1 MRNRGSLFYGKFTLY
16 NFLYM
21 TFAIINL
28 RGDGMNLEEKIID
41 ISRTKYGENLYIEDR
56 IKKEMEVIRE
66 KCSEDEIDFLLFLKE
81 NLDQN
86 ILIGNLPFLSLYLLG
101 LSLINPLPAHYYN
114 EKTRDIIFV
123 DGVEYGADLEK
134 KDGFSRDGFN
144 IDPSYTFENDIYFE
158 IQIDKKYE
166 YRARF
171 RVLEYYDYGPG
182 DLWCKYKGME
192 KCGLYFT
199 RFIYLDKLNPLYY
212 EKNISKYID
221 MEDFKKYLFEN
232 FLNEKLE
239 LKNGFPRK
247 VTESLE
253 NINFKEN
260 IKTYGDFLYLLG
272 LTLTYTR
279 AYSLFIDFANRN
291 YPSNR
296 EEIFAYYLDH
306 GLESEEAGKLAYD
319 ISFFKADILPEIDP
333 EKDDYLRKL
342 NYTWDKTSL
351 VKASLYS
358 YLDYKINALI

>member
-1 MRNRGSLFYGKFTLY
+1 
-16 NFLYM
+16 
-21 TFAIINL
+21 
-28 RGDGMNLEEKIID
+28 MNVEEKILD
-41 ISRTKYGENLYIEDR
+41 LSRAKYGKNPYIEDR

-66 KCSEDEIDFLLFLKE
+66 KSAEDEIDFLLFLKE

-86 ILIGNLPFLSLYLLG
+86 ILIGNLPFISLHLLG

-114 EKTRDIIFV
+114 EKTKELIFV
-123 DGVEYGADLEK
+123 DGVDYVVDLEK
-134 KDGFSRDGFN
+134 KEGFCQNGFN

-158 IQIDKKYE
+158 IQIDKKYQD
-166 YRARF
+166 
-171 RVLEYYDYGPG
+171 RVKRRIMEYYDYGPG
-182 DLWCKYKGME
+182 NLWCKYKGME
-192 KCGLYFT
+192 KDSLYFT
-199 RFIYLDKLNPLYY
+199 KFVYLDKLNPLYY
-212 EKNISKYID
+212 EKNISQDID
-221 MEDFKKYLFEN
+221 IEDFKKYLFEN

-247 VTESLE
+247 VTESIE
-253 NINFKEN
+253 GSSYKEN

-306 GLESEEAGKLAYD
+306 GIDKERAGELTES
-319 ISFFKADILPEIDP
+319 ISFFKGDILPDIDP
-333 EKDDYLRKL
+333 EKDYYLRKL

-351 VKASLYS
+351 VKATLYS
-358 YLDYKINALI
+358 YLAFKFAL

>member
-1 MRNRGSLFYGKFTLY
+1 
-16 NFLYM
+16 
-21 TFAIINL
+21 
-28 RGDGMNLEEKIID
+28 MNLEEKIID
-41 ISRTKYGENLYIEDR
+41 ISRIKYGENLYIEDR
-56 IKKEMEVIRE
+56 IRKEMEVIR
-66 KCSEDEIDFLLFLKE
+66 KKSSEDEIDFLLFLKE

-144 IDPSYTFENDIYFE
+144 IDPSYTFENEIYFE
-158 IQIDKKYE
+158 IQIDKKFKTKVDDLMREHFVDGVVYSRGKNE
-166 YRARF
+166 RMER
-171 RVLEYYDYGPG
+171 YDLHNTSLVFL
-182 DLWCKYKGME
+182 D
-192 KCGLYFT
+192 GLT
-199 RFIYLDKLNPLYY
+199 SLYY
-212 EKNISKYID
+212 EKNISQDINI
-221 MEDFKKYLFEN
+221 EDFKKYLFEN
-232 FLNEKLE
+232 FLNKKLE

>member
-1 MRNRGSLFYGKFTLY
+1 
-16 NFLYM
+16 
-21 TFAIINL
+21 
-28 RGDGMNLEEKIID
+28 MNIEEKILYV
-41 ISRTKYGENLYIEDR
+41 SRAKYGENLYIEDR
-56 IKKEMEVIRE
+56 IRKEMEVIR
-66 KCSEDEIDFLLFLKE
+66 KKASEDEIDFLLFLKE

-86 ILIGNLPFLSLYLLG
+86 ILIENLPFFSLYLLG

-114 EKTRDIIFV
+114 EKTKELIFV
-123 DGVEYGADLEK
+123 DGVEYGVDLEK
-134 KDGFSRDGFN
+134 KEGFCRDGFN

-166 YRARF
+166 YRVRF
-171 RVLEYYDYGPG
+171 RVLEYYDYGLG

-212 EKNISKYID
+212 EKNISQDID

-232 FLNEKLE
+232 FLNKKLE

-247 VTESLE
+247 VTESIE
-253 NINFKEN
+253 ESSYKEN

-279 AYSLFIDFANRN
+279 AYSLFIDFENRN

-306 GLESEEAGKLAYD
+306 GIEKEEAAKLAYD

-333 EKDDYLRKL
+333 EKDYYLKKL

-351 VKASLYS
+351 VKVSLYS

>member
-1 MRNRGSLFYGKFTLY
+1 M
-16 NFLYM
+16 
-21 TFAIINL
+21 
-28 RGDGMNLEEKIID
+28 
-41 ISRTKYGENLYIEDR
+41 
-56 IKKEMEVIRE
+56 
-66 KCSEDEIDFLLFLKE
+66 
-81 NLDQN
+81 
-86 ILIGNLPFLSLYLLG
+86 
-101 LSLINPLPAHYYN
+101 
-114 EKTRDIIFV
+114 
-123 DGVEYGADLEK
+123 
-134 KDGFSRDGFN
+134 
-144 IDPSYTFENDIYFE
+144 
-158 IQIDKKYE
+158 
-166 YRARF
+166 
-171 RVLEYYDYGPG
+171 
-182 DLWCKYKGME
+182 
-192 KCGLYFT
+192 
-199 RFIYLDKLNPLYY
+199 
-212 EKNISKYID
+212 
-221 MEDFKKYLFEN
+221 
-232 FLNEKLE
+232 NEKLE

-296 EEIFAYYLDH
+296 EEIFVYYLDH
-306 GLESEEAGKLAYD
+306 GLESEESAKLAYD

>member
-1 MRNRGSLFYGKFTLY
+1 
-16 NFLYM
+16 M
-21 TFAIINL
+21 TFVIIII
-28 RGDGMNLEEKIID
+28 RGDGMNLEEKILR
-41 ISRTKYGENLYIEDR
+41 ISRVKYGENPFIEDR

-66 KCSEDEIDFLLFLKE
+66 KASEDEIDFLLFLKE

-86 ILIGNLPFLSLYLLG
+86 ILIENLPFFSFYLLG

-114 EKTRDIIFV
+114 EKIKELIFV
-123 DGVEYGADLEK
+123 NEVEYGVDLEK

-144 IDPSYTFENDIYFE
+144 IDLSYIFENKIYFE

-166 YRARF
+166 DRVRF
-171 RVLEYYDYGPG
+171 WILEYYDYGPG
-182 DLWCKYKGME
+182 YLWCIYKGME

-199 RFIYLDKLNPLYY
+199 HFIYLDKLNLLYY
-212 EKNISKYID
+212 EKNIYQDID
-221 MEDFKKYLFEN
+221 IEDFKDYLFGYY
-232 FLNEKLE
+232 LNEKIE
-239 LKNGFPRK
+239 LKNVYPRK

-253 NINFKEN
+253 NFAYKEN
-260 IKTYGDFLYLLG
+260 IKTYGDFLYLFG

-306 GLESEEAGKLAYD
+306 GLDRERAAKLACD
-319 ISFFKADILPEIDP
+319 ISFSEASNLPEINP
-333 EKDDYLRKL
+333 EIDDYLKKITH
-342 NYTWDKTSL
+342 TWDKTSL
-351 VKASLYS
+351 VKVTLYS